1 MNNEYIAPFLQ
12 AVTNVL
18 DPLGIAPISQGP
30 TRVKS
35 GLNIDREITTVVG
48 IVGDIQGNVAYSF
61 ATDTALQLVSVL
73 CKAKTGND
81 LDDQGQSKISQFS
94 NTVLENAVSQL
105 EKIGVHLDVSPPSLI
120 MGGKVSMA
128 ISAAQ
133 VIAVIL
139 KTPVG
144 EIEVNIGL
152 VE

>member
-1 MNNEYIAPFLQ
+1 MNSEYITPFLQ
-12 AVTNVL
+12 AVTSVL
-18 DPLGIAPISQGP
+18 EPLGIAPISQGP
-30 TRVKS
+30 IGVKA
-35 GLNIDREITTVVG
+35 GLDIDREVTTVVG

-61 ATDTALQLVSVL
+61 ATDTALQLVSAL
-73 CKAKTGND
+73 CKAATGNE
-81 LDDQGQSKISQFS
+81 LDDQGQNTISKFS
-94 NTVLENAVSQL
+94 NTVLEHATSQL
-105 EKIGVHLDVSPPSLI
+105 EKLGVHLEVSPPSLI

-133 VIAVIL
+133 VIAVVL